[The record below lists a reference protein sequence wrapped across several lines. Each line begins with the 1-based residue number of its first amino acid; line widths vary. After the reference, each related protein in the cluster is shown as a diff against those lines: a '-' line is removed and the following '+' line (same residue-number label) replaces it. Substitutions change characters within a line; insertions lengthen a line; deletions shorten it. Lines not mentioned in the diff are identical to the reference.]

1 MRFLFRG
8 EGGKQKKTGS
18 LEPVSYYAYTIKIT
32 LSDRQDKI
40 QLIILGIL

>member
-8 EGGKQKKTGS
+8 GRETKKTGS
-18 LEPVSYYAYTIKIT
+18 FEPVSYYAYTTKIT